1 MLQQLKVSIK
11 WTDIQQQW
19 SDTTLTL
26 TPPTRPFIYH
36 HHSHSLASTF
46 PLSLS
51 EQHKEFFL
59 PYFVPNLRSFYAS
72 LRLTPV
78 CSLLSSPRFMDLA
91 FSSLLPPSLTY
102 TLNYYPISSALPVFL
117 NFGNFPAFAIQK
129 RGHFWQLQG
138 SHLFCVWFSE
148 WSKSRQ

>member
-78 CSLLSSPRFMDLA
+78 CSLLSSPRFMGLA
-91 FSSLLPPSLTY
+91 FSSLPIHSTIILSPELCQSSSILVIFQLLPFRREDTFDSCKD
-102 TLNYYPISSALPVFL
+102 PIYSVCDF
-117 NFGNFPAFAIQK
+117 Q
-129 RGHFWQLQG
+129 
-138 SHLFCVWFSE
+138 
-148 WSKSRQ
+148 WSRSRQ